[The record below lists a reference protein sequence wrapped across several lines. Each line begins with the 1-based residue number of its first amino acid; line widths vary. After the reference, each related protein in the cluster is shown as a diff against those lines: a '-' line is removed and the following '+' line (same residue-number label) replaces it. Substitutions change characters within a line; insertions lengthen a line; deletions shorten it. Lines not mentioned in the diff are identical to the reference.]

1 MNYTDVYL
9 GLGSNVGNRASH
21 LAAAVQACN
30 EDTNIHV
37 IAESSVIETEPI
49 GNTNQGSFLNQVIH
63 IETEYRPIELLERC
77 LEIEVSR
84 GRIRVE
90 KWGPRTLD
98 IDILFFGT
106 VQCKEEG
113 LEIPHPE
120 ACKRDFVMMPL
131 SEITPSFRHPVTG
144 HDIGA
149 MLHVS

>member
-30 EDTNIHV
+30 EDRNIHV

-49 GNTNQGSFLNQVIH
+49 GNTNQGPFLNQVIQ
-63 IETEYRPIELLERC
+63 IATEYRPVELLERC
-77 LEIEVSR
+77 LEIEASR

-106 VQCKEEG
+106 VQCKEDG

-120 ACKRDFVMMPL
+120 VCKRDFVMMPL
-131 SEITPSFRHPVTG
+131 SEIAPTFRHPVTG

>member
-9 GLGSNVGNRASH
+9 GLGSNVGSRASH

-30 EDTNIHV
+30 EDRNIHV

-49 GNTNQGSFLNQVIH
+49 GNTNQGPFLNQVIR
-63 IETEYRPIELLERC
+63 IETDYCPVELLGRC
-77 LEIEVSR
+77 LEIEASR

-106 VQCKEEG
+106 VQCKEDG

-131 SEITPSFRHPVTG
+131 SEIAPTFRHPVTG

-149 MLHVS
+149 MLHVL

>member
-1 MNYTDVYL
+1 MI
-9 GLGSNVGNRASH
+9 
-21 LAAAVQACN
+21 Q
-30 EDTNIHV
+30 
-37 IAESSVIETEPI
+37 IA
-49 GNTNQGSFLNQVIH
+49 
-63 IETEYRPIELLERC
+63 TEYRPVELLERC

-106 VQCKEEG
+106 VQCKEDG

-149 MLHVS
+149 MLHIS